1 MKTHKHLAEMEPP
14 FECDC
19 CGVEFD
25 EYATLEE
32 HKKRHLNRPDFQC
45 IECDR
50 VLKRRTAFKLHMQT
64 HVSRKPLHDQNSFK
78 LCNKFRINFDFVVHE
93 LRIYCS
99 QNNTKLCAMYA
110 VRRLGIRHRYNRT
123 SNTITMI

>member
-1 MKTHKHLAEMEPP
+1 MKTHNHLAEMEPP
-14 FECDC
+14 FECDY

-25 EYATLEE
+25 EFKTLEE
-32 HKKRHLNRPDFQC
+32 HKMRHLNRPDFQC

-64 HVSRKPLHDQNSFK
+64 HVSQYLHDQIHE
-78 LCNKFRINFDFVVHE
+78 LINVGCIVHE
-93 LRIYCS
+93 FRIYCS

-110 VRRLGIRHRYNRT
+110 VRHLGIQHHYNRT